1 MLLGLFYLD
10 SLRPVSQQTHIG
22 QTFALVKSHGIKSLL
37 QIFERKLLMN
47 YKLIKY
53 SIWSRV
59 LLTLIVVL
67 LILFFKPVGVLSEIF
82 KKHTYIRICFVATI
96 IGSILALIFNDSGI
110 VAAATMMVFVGPMLI
125 HFVIDEMS

>member
-1 MLLGLFYLD
+1 
-10 SLRPVSQQTHIG
+10 
-22 QTFALVKSHGIKSLL
+22 
-37 QIFERKLLMN
+37 
-47 YKLIKY
+47 
-53 SIWSRV
+53 
-59 LLTLIVVL
+59 
-67 LILFFKPVGVLSEIF
+67 VLSEIF